1 MRGQG
6 HGEGLERVSGTLVLR
21 QSFPLDDRTYAVIA
35 EPWYDVEAGDWKG
48 RLLYVPLDH
57 SFSRSLSTGPIRRS
71 RRRDE
76 LVRRLVEASDQELAR
91 ALRSILAPLARAR
104 RER

>member
-1 MRGQG
+1 
-6 HGEGLERVSGTLVLR
+6 VSGTLVLR
-21 QSFPLDDRTYAVIA
+21 ESFALDDRTFAVIA

-48 RLLYVPLDH
+48 RLLYIPLDH
-57 SFSRSLSTGPIRRS
+57 SFPRSLSTGPIRRS

-76 LVRRLVEASDQELAR
+76 LVRRLGEASDQELAR
-91 ALRSILAPLARAR
+91 ALRSILGPLARAR